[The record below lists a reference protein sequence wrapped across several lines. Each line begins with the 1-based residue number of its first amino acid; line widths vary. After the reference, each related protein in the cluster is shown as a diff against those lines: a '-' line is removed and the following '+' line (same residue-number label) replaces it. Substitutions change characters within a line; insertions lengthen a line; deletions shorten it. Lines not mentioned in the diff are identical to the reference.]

1 MNEGTTTN
9 YMYSPIKS
17 FKELKSHNNNE
28 KKLSFRR
35 ITNESFFVFV
45 FVVRAVNKGR

>member
-1 MNEGTTTN
+1 MNEGTTNN
-9 YMYSPIKS
+9 YMHSPIKS
-17 FKELKSHNNNE
+17 FKELKSNNNNE

-35 ITNESFFVFV
+35 ITPDSFFV

>member
-9 YMYSPIKS
+9 YMHLPIKS
-17 FKELKSHNNNE
+17 FKELKSNNNNE
-28 KKLSFRR
+28 KKLSFRK
-35 ITNESFFVFV
+35 ITTESFFV

>member
-9 YMYSPIKS
+9 YMHSPIKS
-17 FKELKSHNNNE
+17 FKELKSNNNE
-28 KKLSFRR
+28 KKLSFCR
-35 ITNESFFVFV
+35 ITTESFFV